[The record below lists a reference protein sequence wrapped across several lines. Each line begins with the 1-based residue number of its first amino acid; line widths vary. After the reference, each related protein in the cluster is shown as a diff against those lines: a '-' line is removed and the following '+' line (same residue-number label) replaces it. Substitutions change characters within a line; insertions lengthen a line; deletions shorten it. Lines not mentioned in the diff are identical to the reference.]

1 MYINTLKVSS
11 LRMCNKSLAYRFEG
25 LGSIMAKEKKKMKK
39 VVEDDHVSA
48 QSRLGQQIIQ
58 EEEE

>member
-11 LRMCNKSLAYRFEG
+11 LRMCNKNLAHRFEG
-25 LGSIMAKEKKKMKK
+25 LGSIMAKEKKKIF
-39 VVEDDHVSA
+39 EDDHVSV
-48 QSRLGQQIIQ
+48 QSRFQKLNIQ